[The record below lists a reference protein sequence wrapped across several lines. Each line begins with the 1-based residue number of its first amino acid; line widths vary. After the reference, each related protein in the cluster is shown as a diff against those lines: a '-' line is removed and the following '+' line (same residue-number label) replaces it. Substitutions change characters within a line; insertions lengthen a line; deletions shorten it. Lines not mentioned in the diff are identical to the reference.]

1 MTDSQ
6 QPPQPESPQPT
17 EVTSISG
24 GVDLDAQRDVNI
36 GGDVVGRDKIEQI
49 SGDKVVGDKIVAGD
63 DVAITTQSGG
73 QIVAQDDV
81 VVQHQVVIDQR
92 RQISRTVIQ
101 IGQFNVPLLPLI
113 IIGGVALA
121 ALALIGLG
129 VVRLNQSIAVT
140 PTPSGMSAT
149 TFNVAIVEFG
159 VLEARGAARATDQ
172 SRALSQ
178 SVYDTLLAQ
187 RDAFPDPIIKSSI
200 AIRYGGAPIID
211 EAAAAKLVEQ
221 IGADMVIYGNL
232 AADGSFAPQFYI
244 SPDVRAQIDAAL
256 TGQQQVGTLAFTP
269 GATFG
274 ATTDLRTRASFFFF
288 IATGLTYDVFGRT
301 ARSLEIY
308 RQAEQQLIDW
318 PERGAG
324 KEVLYFFKGQ
334 AALYQAQQATA
345 QTATELLDEAEAAFQ
360 RAIASN
366 PNYARAHVG
375 LGSLNL
381 IRLQGLPDLAAVVDL
396 PETTAMFD
404 QYQQAATLAQ
414 QSADRLVEA
423 IATFGLGSANYML
436 GGARQFRGEFDQAD
450 AAYDEAARLIDAS
463 RSILTDFKQ
472 TRFLAQTDLA
482 LGAVFDQQAQLK
494 AAQAAATS
502 SRELYQRAQQ
512 AYQQCV
518 DRGRNSADRILLDLI
533 IGQRCQP
540 NLDKIKRLLAGGS

>member
-1 MTDSQ
+1 
-6 QPPQPESPQPT
+6 
-17 EVTSISG
+17 
-24 GVDLDAQRDVNI
+24 
-36 GGDVVGRDKIEQI
+36 
-49 SGDKVVGDKIVAGD
+49 
-63 DVAITTQSGG
+63 
-73 QIVAQDDV
+73 
-81 VVQHQVVIDQR
+81 
-92 RQISRTVIQ
+92 
-101 IGQFNVPLLPLI
+101 
-113 IIGGVALA
+113 
-121 ALALIGLG
+121 
-129 VVRLNQSIAVT
+129 
-140 PTPSGMSAT
+140 MSAT

-159 VLEARGAARATDQ
+159 AVDANGAARATDQ

-200 AIRYGGAPIID
+200 AIRHGGAPLTS
-211 EAAAAKLVEQ
+211 ETEAAKLVDQ

-232 AADGSFAPQFYI
+232 TTEGVFTPQFYI

-256 TGQQQVGTLAFTP
+256 TGQQQVGTLTFTS

-274 ATTDLRTRASFFFF
+274 ASTDLRTRASFFFF

-301 ARSLEIY
+301 SRSLEIY

-334 AALYQAQQATA
+334 AALFQAQQSTDP
-345 QTATELLDEAEAAFQ
+345 TSTDLLTEAEMAFQ
-360 RAIASN
+360 QAIASN

-381 IRLQGLPDLAAVVDL
+381 IRLQRLSDLATAIDL
-396 PETTAMFD
+396 PETAAMFD
-404 QYQQAATLAQ
+404 QYQQAATLAR

-436 GGARQFRGEFDQAD
+436 GGARQFRNEIDLAN
-450 AAYDEAARLIDAS
+450 AAYDEAAHLIDAS

-482 LGAVFDQQAQLK
+482 LGAVFDQQAQLR
-494 AAQAAATS
+494 AAQNDTAG
-502 SRELYQRAQQ
+502 SRQLYQRAQQ

-518 DRGRNSADRILLDLI
+518 DRGQNSADRILLDLI

-540 NLDKIKRLLAGGS
+540 NLDKVKRLLTGGS